1 MHLYVVDGV
10 MKQVV
15 NQRRISSRLYVA
27 LADACGDSGGDTR
40 QHDFT
45 FMSAC
50 LVLCNF
56 RSDIP
61 E

>member
-1 MHLYVVDGV
+1 